1 MKETGIDCM
10 KYRKSTH
17 LAGVDVEMII
27 ADKGKCVLTIK
38 ESYYDTGVDV
48 SGNRTDGYFLEF
60 VEGVKPMVVNSTNRK
75 VISQIVKIKNK
86 CTGSESRNIGN
97 WKGLTIQL
105 VFDESVKMMG
115 KLTGGIRV
123 SPISPIPTISDVKA
137 KAVLESS
144 NSLLDLQAN
153 WSKLSK
159 DEQSLPSVNAIKD
172 KLKKEL
178 K

>member
-27 ADKGKCVLTIK
+27 AEKGKCVLTIK
-38 ESYYDTGVDV
+38 ESYYNTGVDV

-60 VEGVKPMVVNSTNRK
+60 VEGVKPMVANSTNRK
-75 VISQIVKIKNK
+75 IIASIVKIRNK
-86 CTGSESRNIGN
+86 CSNSESRNIEN

-105 VFDESVKMMG
+105 VFDEEVKMMN
-115 KLTGGIRV
+115 KRTGGIRV

-137 KAVLESS
+137 KAILSGCKTLLE
-144 NSLLDLQAN
+144 LQSTWN
-153 WSKLSK
+153 KLSQQERQLPNLNAFK
-159 DEQSLPSVNAIKD
+159 DN
-172 KLKKEL
+172 LKTTL

>member
-123 SPISPIPTISDVKA
+123 SPISPIPTVSDVNA
-137 KAVLESS
+137 KAILSGS

-159 DEQSLPSVNAIKD
+159 DEQALPSVNAMKD
-172 KLKKEL
+172 KLKTTL